1 MRKIWILLILLLF
14 VFSAC
19 SQGEEEIFTSA
30 TIRLTTA
37 DSISVEKVQA
47 TLKATNI
54 NTRQTVT
61 TSQFDSL
68 AVPVTLLR
76 GAYKISIEGYAVYKD
91 KDQQQHTQAFRA
103 YTDYCELIELS
114 SEAEIEL
121 ILM

>member
-1 MRKIWILLILLLF
+1 MRKIWIPLILLLF

-61 TSQFDSL
+61 TSQFEGL

-91 KDQQQHTQAFRA
+91 KDRQQHTQAFRA
-103 YTDYCELIELS
+103 YTDYCELTELN
-114 SEAEIEL
+114 SEAELEL